1 MLSKFYLVDRHISD
15 FKNYIRYPHPHVEN
29 VLQEITVHPPIDK
42 SRAILTNHLNGY
54 VGTICGLNTLQ
65 STRYTVGIEVAAG
78 DTTHRGLL
86 TGKELRSRESVSH
99 A

>member
-1 MLSKFYLVDRHISD
+1 M
-15 FKNYIRYPHPHVEN
+15 
-29 VLQEITVHPPIDK
+29 HPPIDK

-86 TGKELRSRESVSH
+86 TGTSCIVRLSSCHMTVINQ
-99 A
+99 

>member
-1 MLSKFYLVDRHISD
+1 M
-15 FKNYIRYPHPHVEN
+15 
-29 VLQEITVHPPIDK
+29 HPPIDK

-86 TGKELRSRESVSH
+86 TGMSCKVRLSSCHVI
-99 A
+99 AINQ